1 MTDALRELC
10 ERLRTAR
17 KFLVDH
23 SAASF
28 DGEPS
33 MYLEAADAL
42 ESLQADLAKVTAQR
56 NRWDEA
62 CQQLKAE
69 NATIKAAFDDRVR
82 VIEMQL
88 RDKEVLL
95 ADLAKVRAENAELKI
110 DIERHMQIAS
120 ELATENTLI
129 RVRLGRANSLAD
141 VEQHNAQVAESKLA
155 AAERD
160 GRRWRFIRDRLIYSP
175 ADPLACGIVAA
186 DAETWDSKT
195 DAAMTAGEGL

>member
-1 MTDALRELC
+1 MTPDALRELC

-17 KFLVDH
+17 KFLADH

-33 MYLEAADAL
+33 MYLEAADAI

-69 NATIKAAFDDRVR
+69 NAELKADIVCMVEKAA
-82 VIEMQL
+82 
-88 RDKEVLL
+88 DKSL
-95 ADLAKVRAENAELKI
+95 AGYRELGAKCAALESRAEA
-110 DIERHMQIAS
+110 
-120 ELATENTLI
+120 
-129 RVRLGRANSLAD
+129 
-141 VEQHNAQVAESKLA
+141 AESKLA

-160 GRRWRFIRDRLIYSP
+160 
-175 ADPLACGIVAA
+175 AA
-186 DAETWDSKT
+186 RYR
-195 DAAMTAGEGL
+195 